1 MYPAEPPT
9 PPGLAPPEYTPSLV
23 EKVKA
28 TSEAERR
35 FWARK
40 RNEAQLEEQVMAL
53 QQENQRLRET
63 IEHQNN
69 RIQRQKGN
77 MGEQIKSIYH
87 LKHEKSH
94 YHSERDFFREELC
107 RFIPLDQLPPRPP
120 TPYEP
125 SKALPRPEDL
135 GEDVL
140 IKYLSGN
147 TNEPQRPPLETQ
159 SAHSAFPPFPPLPP
173 HSFDTR
179 DSISTERSESQIQ
192 SQSTREL
199 SELFPQSQ
207 DPPRYD
213 QRAYGYRDFLLNG
226 TANVPSSSPNP
237 FLKLD
242 NPSYSGFGQSMP
254 AKRYVRHPQYHIL
267 NIELQK
273 LTSLENTRLH
283 IDPFAA
289 TCLAVTAR
297 RALRDNMVW
306 ISIREWSIQT
316 NISAGLAWYTDA
328 LGKIALGPTS
338 VGHVS
343 RF

>member
-1 MYPAEPPT
+1 M
-9 PPGLAPPEYTPSLV
+9 
-23 EKVKA
+23 EKRKENQD
-28 TSEAERR
+28 SSRR
-35 FWARK
+35 FRARK
-40 RNEAQLEEQVMAL
+40 RNEAQLEGQVMAL
-53 QQENQRLRET
+53 QREYQRLRET
-63 IEHQNN
+63 IEHQND
-69 RIQRQKGN
+69 RIQRQEEY
-77 MGEQIKSIYH
+77 MESQTSSMFY
-87 LKHEKSH
+87 LSQEKTH
-94 YHSERDFFREELC
+94 YQSERDFFRGELC
-107 RFIPLDQLPPRPP
+107 RFIPLDQLPPRSP

-159 SAHSAFPPFPPLPP
+159 SAHSAFPPLPP

-179 DSISTERSESQIQ
+179 DSISTDKSGPQIQ

-199 SELFPQSQ
+199 SELFSQSQ

-213 QRAYGYRDFLLNG
+213 QRAYGYRDFLLTG
-226 TANVPSSSPNP
+226 TANLPSSSPNP

-289 TCLAVTAR
+289 TCLAVTA
-297 RALRDNMVW
+297 
-306 ISIREWSIQT
+306 
-316 NISAGLAWYTDA
+316 
-328 LGKIALGPTS
+328 
-338 VGHVS
+338 
-343 RF
+343 